1 MTPAITGAAFG
12 LGAAFL
18 FGIST
23 PLAKMLLQESH
34 PLLIAGLLYLG
45 AGLGLF
51 AFEFFRGSSTRNIEP
66 RRETPLRFEDLG
78 LIFGIL
84 VTGGI
89 LGPVLMLY
97 GLQRLSAVP
106 ASLLL
111 NLEAPFTILLA
122 VTFFREHLGK
132 REMIAVLFVLVGTG
146 ILSYS
151 PGEVRTDSLGA
162 VVISAA

>member
-1 MTPAITGAAFG
+1 
-12 LGAAFL
+12 
-18 FGIST
+18 
-23 PLAKMLLQESH
+23 

-45 AGLGLF
+45 AGVGLF
-51 AFEFFRGSSTRNIEP
+51 AFVLFRGSSTRNREP

-111 NLEAPFTILLA
+111 NLEAPLTILLA
-122 VTFFREHLGK
+122 VTFFREHLGNL
-132 REMIAVLFVLVGTG
+132 EVAAVLLILVGCS

-151 PGEVRTDSLGA
+151 PGDVRTDWLGA
-162 VVISAA
+162 VTIAPACLC